1 MAVFQYKAGL
11 GNVGSYQVSGVP
23 YVTGSIGAGSRAGLA
38 GPVQVAFPS
47 VASWVVVSNVGG
59 DADLKI
65 GFSENGVD
73 GTSGHYW
80 LTLDQNQVSPKLE
93 VKVTEIWLS
102 GSNGCSVMA
111 GLTSIETNSINNINV
126 SPNGSN
132 WSGSA
137 GALVG

>member
-1 MAVFQYKAGL
+1 MATYNYKAGL

-23 YVTGSIGAGSRAGLA
+23 YVTGGVAAGSRPGVA

-47 VASWVVVSNVGG
+47 VTSWIVVSNVGG
-59 DADLKI
+59 DADLKV

-73 GTSGHYW
+73 GTSGNYW
-80 LTLDQNQVSPKLE
+80 LSVNQDQVTPKLE

-102 GSNGCSVMA
+102 GSSGCSVMA
-111 GLTSIETNSINNINV
+111 GLTSIGNNTINNINV
-126 SPNGSN
+126 SPSGSN